1 MNSDRVFAIAWL
13 LLSAAAGWVASGF
26 AAEFS
31 YEPVGPRAFP
41 LLLCV
46 LMALCSVWLLVF
58 PGGAKVGWPDRR
70 GAVRLIIMVVALLTY
85 ALMFQWLGFAIATAL
100 LTVVLG
106 RLFGGGWRACVAT
119 GAVMG
124 IGLFFLFDRWLE
136 VTLPIGSLIEGLL

>member
-1 MNSDRVFAIAWL
+1 MNSDRAFAIAWL
-13 LLSAAAGWVASGF
+13 VLSAAAGWVASGF
-26 AAEFS
+26 TAEFS

-58 PGGAKVGWPDRR
+58 PGPKVAWPERR
-70 GAVRLIIMVVALLTY
+70 GTVRLVIMVVALLAY
-85 ALMFQWLGFAIATAL
+85 ALVFQWLGFAIATAL
-100 LTVVLG
+100 LTIVLG
-106 RLFGGGWRACVAT
+106 RLFGGSWLACVAT

-124 IGLFFLFDRWLE
+124 ICLFFLFDSWLE

>member
-13 LLSAAAGWVASGF
+13 LLSAAAAWVATGF
-26 AAEFS
+26 IAEFS

-46 LMALCSVWLLVF
+46 LMALCSVWLLLF
-58 PGGAKVGWPDRR
+58 PGPRVAWPERR
-70 GAVRLIIMVVALLTY
+70 GTMRLAIMVLALLAY
-85 ALMFQWLGFAIATAL
+85 ALVFQWLGFAIATAL
-100 LTVVLG
+100 LTIVLG
-106 RLFGGGWRACVAT
+106 RLFGGGWRACVVT

-124 IGLFFLFDRWLE
+124 ISLFFLFDRWLE

>member
-26 AAEFS
+26 TAEFS

-46 LMALCSVWLLVF
+46 LMALCSVWLLAF
-58 PGGAKVGWPDRR
+58 PGAKVAWPDRR
-70 GAVRLIIMVVALLTY
+70 GAMRLVIMVVALLAY
-85 ALMFQWLGFAIATAL
+85 ALVFQWLGFAIATAL
-100 LTVVLG
+100 LTIVLG
-106 RLFGGGWRACVAT
+106 RLFGGNWPACVTT

-124 IGLFFLFDRWLE
+124 ISLFFLFDRWLE

>member
-13 LLSAAAGWVASGF
+13 LLSVAAGWVATAF
-26 AAEFS
+26 TAEFS

-46 LMALCSVWLLVF
+46 LMALCSVWLLLF
-58 PGGAKVGWPDRR
+58 PGPRVAWPERR
-70 GAVRLIIMVVALLTY
+70 GVIRLAIMVLTLLAY
-85 ALMFQWLGFAIATAL
+85 ALVFQWLGFAIATAL
-100 LTVVLG
+100 LTIVLG

-124 IGLFFLFDRWLE
+124 ISLFFLFDRWLE